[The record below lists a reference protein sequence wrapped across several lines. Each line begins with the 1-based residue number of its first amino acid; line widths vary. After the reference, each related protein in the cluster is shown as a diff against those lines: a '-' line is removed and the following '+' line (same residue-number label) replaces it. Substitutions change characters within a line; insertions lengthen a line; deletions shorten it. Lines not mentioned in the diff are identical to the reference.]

1 MKNPRFFVG
10 IIFLLSIILLFV
22 NFPKGFFEKSFT
34 IPFLNRS
41 FVTNPSGIHFGIGPL
56 KIQKELEYK
65 LGLDLQGGT
74 QLVYSVDMKDIP
86 QDKRDDA
93 FESAREVIDRRINF
107 FGVTEPSIQTLK
119 IENDYRVIIELPG
132 FDDQQSAIDIIGK
145 TAELTFWE
153 GKEAS
158 DSALMA
164 LATQSA
170 GMYPPELPFALGGEP
185 MKTSLS
191 GKNLKS
197 SQVVFDSQG
206 GGGAQ
211 VQIDFSDEGSK
222 LFSDITKRNVGK
234 PVAIVLD
241 EQLLSAPV
249 VQQQIVGG
257 TAVISG
263 GFTSDTAKNLSIQ
276 LNAGALPAPLELI
289 GQSRVAPSL
298 GISALKDSVWGALVG
313 FLAVIAFMIV
323 TYKKEGILASL
334 ALAIYTIINLF
345 VFQLI
350 PVTLTLAGIAGFIL
364 SIGMAVDANI
374 LIFERMKEELRAG
387 RTRQQAIRLGFS
399 RAWTSI
405 RDSNISSLIT
415 CGVLF
420 YFGSGIVRGFA
431 LTLAI
436 GIIISMFTAI
446 TVTRNLLKATTINE
460 K

>member
-1 MKNPRFFVG
+1 MKNPRYFVG
-10 IIFLLSIILLFV
+10 IIILLSSVLLFV
-22 NFPKGFFEKSFT
+22 DLPKGFFEHSIK
-34 IPFLNRS
+34 IPYLNRS
-41 FVTNPSGIHFGIGPL
+41 FVTNPSGIDLNIGPVKL
-56 KIQKELEYK
+56 KKDLDYK

-74 QLVYSVDMKDIP
+74 QLAYSVNMKDIP
-86 QDKRDDA
+86 KDKRDDA
-93 FESAREVIDRRINF
+93 FESAREVIDKRINF

-119 IENDYRVIIELPG
+119 LEDEYRIIIELPG
-132 FDDQQSAIDIIGK
+132 FDDQKSAIDVIGK
-145 TAELTFWE
+145 TAELSFWE
-153 GKEAS
+153 SKDAS
-158 DSALMA
+158 ESALMA

-170 GMYPPELPFALGGEP
+170 ALYPPELPYILNGEP
-185 MKTSLS
+185 IKTSLS

-197 SQVVFDSQG
+197 SQVVFDNQG
-206 GGGAQ
+206 GGGPQ
-211 VQIDFSDEGSK
+211 VQLEFSSEGSK
-222 LFSDITKRNVGK
+222 YFAEITKRNVGR

-241 EQLLSAPV
+241 QQVLSAPV
-249 VQQQIVGG
+249 VQQQIIGG
-257 TAVISG
+257 NAVISG
-263 GFTSDTAKNLSIQ
+263 GFTPDMAKNLSIQ

-298 GISALKDSVWGALVG
+298 GISALQDSLWGALVG
-313 FLAVIAFMIV
+313 FLAVIAFMII
-323 TYKKEGILASL
+323 TYKREGILASV
-334 ALAIYTIINLF
+334 ALLIYAIINLF
-345 VFQLI
+345 VFQFV

-387 RTRQQAIRLGFS
+387 RTGQQAIRLGFS

-415 CGVLF
+415 CAVLF

-436 GIIISMFTAI
+436 GILISMFTAI
-446 TVTRNLLKATTINE
+446 TVTRNLLRVTVKNE